1 MLQLQQRGRG
11 RTVWGGC
18 STVGSWVTFG
28 TAVSPS
34 GTDIRHKSL
43 SWRSSQSKAS
53 SWAASWWVLSPCTP
67 RASAPTADGG
77 AQDRSPCLALLP
89 EAPNPRGFA
98 QQQGKSEP
106 AWLLART
113 SRGFLSIHPN
123 AKLCITFMGPREPSQ
138 PVPSPGW
145 VQFSILISQ
154 MARQSAARR

>member
-53 SWAASWWVLSPCTP
+53 SWAASWWVLSPCISSSISP
-67 RASAPTADGG
+67 HCGWRCSGSLSLPGSAS
-77 AQDRSPCLALLP
+77 
-89 EAPNPRGFA
+89 RGSESKRIA